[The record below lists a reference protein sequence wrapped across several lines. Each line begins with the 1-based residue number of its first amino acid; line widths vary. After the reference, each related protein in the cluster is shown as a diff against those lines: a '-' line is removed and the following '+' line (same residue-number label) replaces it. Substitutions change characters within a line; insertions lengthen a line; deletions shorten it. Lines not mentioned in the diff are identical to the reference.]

1 MTRCKGCKYRA
12 APHSGHL
19 CDYAAR
25 VGHLRGGT
33 VENCTVRQPGKRE
46 YKPQQITI
54 VPSSSTPRT
63 ARLKNAGGRKVT
75 MDETM
80 ARILYDMGQ
89 NDNQIARSIGVS
101 ATCIIKWRRRNR
113 LEANARPGRPAK
125 EETV

>member
-12 APHSGHL
+12 MPHNGYL
-19 CDYAAR
+19 CDYAALT
-25 VGHLRGGT
+25 GHSRGGT
-33 VENCTVRQPGKRE
+33 VDDCTVRQPGKRK

-63 ARLKNAGGRKVT
+63 ARLKSTGGRKVT

-89 NDNQIARSIGVS
+89 NDSQIARSIGVS

-113 LEANARPGRPAK
+113 LEPNARPGRPEK
-125 EETV
+125 EA

>member
-1 MTRCKGCKYRA
+1 MTLCKGCKYRA
-12 APHSGHL
+12 MPHSGYL
-19 CDYAAR
+19 CDYL
-25 VGHLRGGT
+25 VMTGHSRGGI

-46 YKPQQITI
+46 FKPQQITI

-63 ARLKNAGGRKVT
+63 ARLKSTGGRKVT

-89 NDNQIARSIGVS
+89 NDSQIARSIGVS

-113 LEANARPGRPAK
+113 LEPNARPGRPGK
-125 EETV
+125 EA